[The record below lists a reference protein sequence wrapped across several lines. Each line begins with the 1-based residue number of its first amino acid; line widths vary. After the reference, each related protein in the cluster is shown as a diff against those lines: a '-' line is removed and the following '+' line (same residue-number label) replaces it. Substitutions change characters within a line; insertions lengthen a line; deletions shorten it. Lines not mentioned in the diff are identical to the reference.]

1 MAEIYKGLTIRIGA
15 DVSKLASAMKAA
27 NSAVRSTQSEL
38 RKLKSAIALDPG
50 NKNVAAKYVGEIQSQ
65 AVAASSRID
74 HLKQEIEDLSKMGSK
89 SVKGTTIGELA
100 EGTDDAIL
108 DAARAKAAFASTTEE
123 LAKMYTK
130 LTALSKEFRGKKE
143 GKTFNATH
151 SEMKDIIAE
160 YTAIAGS
167 GKNLISSSE
176 ANDDIAHIQRLKNT
190 LEDMQNVL
198 EDAYKVE
205 SIHKFSN
212 EIATLEV
219 TVKSLNGEIS
229 KTGKSTIAEGF
240 GEIDDKLNGINDA
253 ARRVGENYGLLKER
267 LRLDPTNIELA
278 EQATEE
284 LAKQTALAGANVTG
298 LQQKLQKYKDA
309 GIDKL
314 SDGMGDTQTETAKA
328 VQSLSEA
335 NAEVIK
341 LRSAID
347 LTNNAIQT
355 MKSMDAT
362 NDDEYARLEQ
372 QVKDYRVQLEQATA
386 AQEEAKRNL
395 DTVLAVGEYRDLTL
409 EVGKAENK
417 FLNLNEEL
425 KHIVPN
431 AEAAK
436 EKVAEAARKQAE
448 AAEKAAKAER
458 KQAEE
463 AARAAV
469 KVETLTAALPKE
481 SSFSAIRGTTSA
493 LEALRNKAAQS
504 EERFRSL
511 NQLVKLDPKNLSLVR
526 DRAEA
531 LAKATADAEKYSEA
545 LGEEI
550 AAYKDAGFDKVAS
563 DAKSLGLAADE
574 AQRNYERA
582 EQSVKELTQS
592 LTEAKVRAK
601 TLENLGDTT
610 SDEYKEAASEVSR
623 LEDELSEAV
632 TTMNKA
638 SSAFDMTLGANEL
651 RKLEGAADKAKL
663 GIINMADTAKAKTA
677 TLTESLG
684 LLAQQVGEYAREA
697 LRYVTRET
705 LELDDAITN
714 VKKTV
719 DTTEEGYEALRQAAI
734 DSSRVQ
740 PVDAATLLNIEALG
754 GQLGFAAGEVEEFA
768 RVASGLDISTNME
781 WEDAA
786 TNMAQFA
793 NIMQMSHGDVDK
805 YGAAIVEL
813 GNNFA
818 TTESDISD
826 MALRIAGAGAS
837 LGMSEADVLGLS
849 AALTSMG
856 LTAEAGG
863 SSISRIMTNID
874 KSVGHGFDGVK
885 LYAEQAG
892 LSMSDF
898 LAKVTEG
905 GDWAKEFAEKNEM
918 TLDKLVSETKDSY
931 DSLEVWA
938 DTAGYKTVDEF
949 AAAWKDPQ
957 RGPIKVL
964 EDVFSGMEK
973 SVEDGSN
980 LAILLDDLG
989 VSTIR
994 TQDVAR
1000 RLASNSKLLSEAV
1013 ESSNAA
1019 WKENTALMTEVER
1032 RNESLSGKVDVLRNV
1047 VTGFAT
1053 EMGEGLVPIVEVAT
1067 TVLKPLADIFDK
1079 VSTSIKAGVI
1089 VAGGLLAGVTVL
1101 NPIIT
1106 LLHKNLLSIG
1116 AGIVTVVSKSALLT
1130 EGVLTAGIALEALG
1144 SGSIAAGAAIVAG
1157 VVAGLGLLAW
1167 TIHDAYS
1174 QYNEAQK
1181 KQQDFNEALG
1191 RLDGIAVSASD
1202 AVDKY
1207 KSGTKTL
1214 PQYLKEAATRT
1225 EELTKRLN
1233 EYADAVNEL
1242 DQNSNDEV
1250 LQLQLYQDTLD
1261 ELAGRQDLDAEQKA
1275 MLQWALDGINESL
1288 GTNITLEEAMAGN
1301 YKNEEGEIE
1310 GVTEALDALITKRQ
1324 EEARLKANEDT
1335 YTKALELNNEMQ
1347 SAYRDSQ
1354 EALTEYV
1361 DAMREQAKAQGLYT
1375 NEEEFLA
1382 MLEKGSADYRELK
1395 ANAEN
1400 AGEAAK
1406 KASEEVTEASNLMA
1420 NDQSWSEFGFDVG
1433 DVRQKMEELG
1443 LSSEDLATITVADF
1457 RKMAKGAG
1465 GNIDTLMQNI
1475 IDYNRLKMEGKNP
1488 TIDANGNVISG
1499 EAQRQLELTQKRI
1512 DTLSGK
1518 DVTARVTGNAVD
1530 GTAASAILDTVKAIA
1545 QLTASSAVAY
1555 VKAVVGGSF
1564 ESGALRYH
1572 ADGFIANN
1580 YGKGVAISSHDI
1592 VGENGAE
1599 AIIPLTNK
1607 RYTRPFADTVAEQML
1622 DRMGNMQQGGD
1633 TYIIEKL
1640 EVPAGSAL
1648 ADAMS
1653 TVFDMALREAKA

>member
-1 MAEIYKGLTIRIGA
+1 MAESYRGLTIRIGA
-15 DVSKLASAMKAA
+15 DTSKLSYALKAA
-27 NSAVRSTQSEL
+27 TTAMSTAQNQAT
-38 RKLKSAIALDPG
+38 RLKRALALDPG
-50 NKNVAAKYVGEIQSQ
+50 NTGAISQYIKAIGDKADDAAMKLSQLENAYSQVGKQS
-65 AVAASSRID
+65 
-74 HLKQEIEDLSKMGSK
+74 SK
-89 SVKGTTIGELA
+89 SNPTKTIKQLSEETDNAAQSAGELLQRYHSV
-100 EGTDDAIL
+100 ET
-108 DAARAKAAFASTTEE
+108 E
-123 LAKMYTK
+123 LAKMYTS
-130 LTALSKEFRGKKE
+130 LTAMSKKWMGEEDGNV
-143 GKTFNATH
+143 FNAEN
-151 SEMKDIIAE
+151 SDIDDIRAE
-160 YTAIAGS
+160 YEMLVEMGALTQKEADKAISKIEKLKATFEQVS
-167 GKNLISSSE
+167 NAYDDAKNV
-176 ANDDIAHIQRLKNT
+176 AKLKDT
-190 LEDMQNVL
+190 EV
-198 EDAYKVE
+198 EITSTDA
-205 SIHKFSN
+205 
-212 EIATLEV
+212 AM
-219 TVKSLNGEIS
+219 KSLNRTFADVNASSLKSVDDVIGNLATVADDTAARFKIFDDAFKVNPANLIAAIARMKALREATSAS
-229 KTGKSTIAEGF
+229 KSEA
-240 GEIDDKLNGINDA
+240 DKLREAIKTY
-253 ARRVGENYGLLKER
+253 ES
-267 LRLDPTNIELA
+267 
-278 EQATEE
+278 
-284 LAKQTALAGANVTG
+284 
-298 LQQKLQKYKDA
+298 A

-314 SDGMGDTQTETAKA
+314 ASQTKNAEQSAKESREAYADAREEVVRLTGKLEESKQTVNLLKEKQQAYGNAWVAANKGVKEYSEQLTIAEDRAEELRVESEKADAVNTYQKLKDKLVEVQTEYRNLKKEASITA
-328 VQSLSEA
+328 SLGQVGSSA
-335 NAEVIK
+335 LLLAEQLGQYAQQAGRKV
-341 LRSAID
+341 ID
-347 LTNNAIQT
+347 LTV
-355 MKSMDAT
+355 D
-362 NDDEYARLEQ
+362 
-372 QVKDYRVQLEQATA
+372 
-386 AQEEAKRNL
+386 L
-395 DTVLAVGEYRDLTL
+395 DTAY
-409 EVGKAENK
+409 
-417 FLNLNEEL
+417 
-425 KHIVPN
+425 
-431 AEAAK
+431 
-436 EKVAEAARKQAE
+436 
-448 AAEKAAKAER
+448 
-458 KQAEE
+458 
-463 AARAAV
+463 
-469 KVETLTAALPKE
+469 
-481 SSFSAIRGTTSA
+481 TS
-493 LEALRNKAAQS
+493 
-504 EERFRSL
+504 
-511 NQLVKLDPKNLSLVR
+511 
-526 DRAEA
+526 
-531 LAKATADAEKYSEA
+531 
-545 LGEEI
+545 
-550 AAYKDAGFDKVAS
+550 
-563 DAKSLGLAADE
+563 
-574 AQRNYERA
+574 
-582 EQSVKELTQS
+582 
-592 LTEAKVRAK
+592 
-601 TLENLGDTT
+601 
-610 SDEYKEAASEVSR
+610 
-623 LEDELSEAV
+623 
-632 TTMNKA
+632 
-638 SSAFDMTLGANEL
+638 
-651 RKLEGAADKAKL
+651 
-663 GIINMADTAKAKTA
+663 
-677 TLTESLG
+677 
-684 LLAQQVGEYAREA
+684 
-697 LRYVTRET
+697 
-705 LELDDAITN
+705 

-719 DTTEEGYEALRQAAI
+719 DATEEEYQALYDAAVA
-734 DSSRVQ
+734 SSRVQ
-740 PVDAATLLNIEALG
+740 PVDAATILNIEALG
-754 GQLGFAAGEVEEFA
+754 GQLGFAASEVEKFSE
-768 RVASGLDISTNME
+768 VVSGLEVSTNMD
-781 WEDAA
+781 WESAG

-793 NIMQMSHGDVDK
+793 NIMQMSHDDVDK

-892 LSMSDF
+892 LSLDDF
-898 LAKVTEG
+898 LAKVAEG
-905 GDWAKEFAEKNEM
+905 GDWAKEFAEQNEM

-949 AAAWKDPQ
+949 AAAWKDPN

-989 VSTIR
+989 VSSIR

-1013 ESSNAA
+1013 DSSNAA
-1019 WKENTALMTEVER
+1019 WEENIALETEVER
-1032 RNESLSGKVDVLRNV
+1032 RNDSLSGRFEVLNNLTAV
-1047 VTGFAT
+1047 AT
-1053 EMGEGLVPIVEVAT
+1053 ELGEGLNPMIVVGIDLLSSMADAMSEMPDSAKTTILGVLGGLTGVAVLSPIVRGLASNITGLVTGLVSLAASIT
-1067 TVLKPLADIFDK
+1067 TLPLVQDA
-1079 VSTSIKAGVI
+1079 
-1089 VAGGLLAGVTVL
+1089 VL
-1101 NPIIT
+1101 N
-1106 LLHKNLLSIG
+1106 L
-1116 AGIVTVVSKSALLT
+1116 
-1130 EGVLTAGIALEALG
+1130 GIAFETLG
-1144 SGSIAAGAAIVAG
+1144 AGSIAAGAAAAG
-1157 VVAGLGLLAW
+1157 GLALIGWAIYDVW
-1167 TIHDAYS
+1167 
-1174 QYNEAQK
+1174 QQNEKARQK
-1181 KQQDFNEALG
+1181 QEDFNAALE
-1191 RLDGIAVSASD
+1191 RVDGIAVSASD

-1207 KSGTKTL
+1207 KSGTKAL

-1250 LQLQLYQDTLD
+1250 LQLQLYQDALD
-1261 ELAGRQDLDAEQKA
+1261 ELAGHQDLDAEQKA
-1275 MLQWALDGINESL
+1275 KLQWALDGINESL

-1443 LSSEDLATITVADF
+1443 LSSEDLATITVSDF

>member
-1 MAEIYKGLTIRIGA
+1 MAESYRGLTIRIGA
-15 DVSKLASAMKAA
+15 DTSKLSYALKAA
-27 NSAVRSTQSEL
+27 TTAMSTAQNQAT
-38 RKLKSAIALDPG
+38 RLKRALALDPG
-50 NKNVAAKYVGEIQSQ
+50 NTGAISQYIKAIGDKADDAAMKLSQLENAYSQVGKQS
-65 AVAASSRID
+65 
-74 HLKQEIEDLSKMGSK
+74 SK
-89 SVKGTTIGELA
+89 SNPTKTIKQLSEETDNAAQSAGELLQRYHSV
-100 EGTDDAIL
+100 ET
-108 DAARAKAAFASTTEE
+108 E
-123 LAKMYTK
+123 LAKMYTS
-130 LTALSKEFRGKKE
+130 LTAMSKKWMGEEDGNV
-143 GKTFNATH
+143 FNAEN
-151 SEMKDIIAE
+151 SDIDDIRAE
-160 YTAIAGS
+160 YEMLVEMGALTQKEADKAISKIEKLKATFEQVSNAYDDAKNVAKLKDTEVEITSTDAAMKNLNRTFADVNASSLKSVDDVIGNLATVADDTAARFKIFDDAFKVNPANLIAAIARMKALREATS
-167 GKNLISSSE
+167 ASKSE
-176 ANDDIAHIQRLKNT
+176 A
-190 LEDMQNVL
+190 
-198 EDAYKVE
+198 
-205 SIHKFSN
+205 
-212 EIATLEV
+212 
-219 TVKSLNGEIS
+219 
-229 KTGKSTIAEGF
+229 
-240 GEIDDKLNGINDA
+240 DKLREAIKTY
-253 ARRVGENYGLLKER
+253 ES
-267 LRLDPTNIELA
+267 
-278 EQATEE
+278 
-284 LAKQTALAGANVTG
+284 
-298 LQQKLQKYKDA
+298 A

-314 SDGMGDTQTETAKA
+314 ASQTKNAEQSAKESREAYADAREEVVRLTGKLEESKQTVNLLKEKQQAYGNAWVVANKGVKEYSEQLAIAEDRAEELRVESEKADAVNTYQKLKDKLVEVQTEYRNLKKEASVTA
-328 VQSLSEA
+328 SLGQVGSSA
-335 NAEVIK
+335 LLLAEQLGQYAQQAGRKV
-341 LRSAID
+341 ID
-347 LTNNAIQT
+347 LTV
-355 MKSMDAT
+355 D
-362 NDDEYARLEQ
+362 
-372 QVKDYRVQLEQATA
+372 
-386 AQEEAKRNL
+386 L
-395 DTVLAVGEYRDLTL
+395 DMAY
-409 EVGKAENK
+409 
-417 FLNLNEEL
+417 
-425 KHIVPN
+425 
-431 AEAAK
+431 
-436 EKVAEAARKQAE
+436 
-448 AAEKAAKAER
+448 
-458 KQAEE
+458 
-463 AARAAV
+463 
-469 KVETLTAALPKE
+469 
-481 SSFSAIRGTTSA
+481 TS
-493 LEALRNKAAQS
+493 
-504 EERFRSL
+504 
-511 NQLVKLDPKNLSLVR
+511 
-526 DRAEA
+526 
-531 LAKATADAEKYSEA
+531 
-545 LGEEI
+545 
-550 AAYKDAGFDKVAS
+550 
-563 DAKSLGLAADE
+563 
-574 AQRNYERA
+574 
-582 EQSVKELTQS
+582 
-592 LTEAKVRAK
+592 
-601 TLENLGDTT
+601 
-610 SDEYKEAASEVSR
+610 
-623 LEDELSEAV
+623 
-632 TTMNKA
+632 
-638 SSAFDMTLGANEL
+638 
-651 RKLEGAADKAKL
+651 
-663 GIINMADTAKAKTA
+663 
-677 TLTESLG
+677 
-684 LLAQQVGEYAREA
+684 
-697 LRYVTRET
+697 
-705 LELDDAITN
+705 

-719 DTTEEGYEALRQAAI
+719 DATEEEYQALYDAAVA
-734 DSSRVQ
+734 SSRVQ
-740 PVDAATLLNIEALG
+740 PVDAATILNIEALG
-754 GQLGFAAGEVEEFA
+754 GQLGFAVGEVEKFSE
-768 RVASGLDISTNME
+768 VVSGLEVSTNMD
-781 WEDAA
+781 WESAG

-793 NIMQMSHGDVDK
+793 NIMQMSHDDVDK

-892 LSMSDF
+892 LSLDDF
-898 LAKVTEG
+898 LAKVAEG
-905 GDWAKEFAEKNEM
+905 GDWAKEFAEQNEM
-918 TLDKLVSETKDSY
+918 TLDKFVSETKGSY

-1013 ESSNAA
+1013 DSSNAA
-1019 WKENTALMTEVER
+1019 WEENIALDTEVER
-1032 RNESLSGKVDVLRNV
+1032 RNDSLSGRFEVLKNNLTAV
-1047 VTGFAT
+1047 AT
-1053 EMGEGLVPIVEVAT
+1053 ELGEGLNPMIVVGIDLLSSMADAMSGMPDSAKTTILGVLGGLTGVAVLSPIVRGLASNITGLVTGLVSLAASIT
-1067 TVLKPLADIFDK
+1067 TLPLVQDA
-1079 VSTSIKAGVI
+1079 
-1089 VAGGLLAGVTVL
+1089 VL
-1101 NPIIT
+1101 N
-1106 LLHKNLLSIG
+1106 L
-1116 AGIVTVVSKSALLT
+1116 
-1130 EGVLTAGIALEALG
+1130 GIAFETLG
-1144 SGSIAAGAAIVAG
+1144 AGSIAAGAAAAG
-1157 VVAGLGLLAW
+1157 GLALIGWAIYDVW
-1167 TIHDAYS
+1167 
-1174 QYNEAQK
+1174 QQNEKARQK
-1181 KQQDFNEALG
+1181 QEDFNAALE
-1191 RLDGIAVSASD
+1191 RVDGIAVSASD

-1214 PQYLKEAATRT
+1214 PRYLEEAATRT
-1225 EELTKRLN
+1225 EELTKKLN

-1242 DQNSNDEV
+1242 DQNSNDAV

-1275 MLQWALDGINESL
+1275 MLQWALDGINEAL

-1395 ANAEN
+1395 ANVEN

-1420 NDQSWSEFGFDVG
+1420 NDQSWSEFGFDIG

-1443 LSSEDLATITVADF
+1443 LSSEDLATITVSDF

-1530 GTAASAILDTVKAIA
+1530 GTAASAILDTVTAIA